1 MGERQAVSMHY
12 TTLYPVSASFQ
23 QRYGYSNVL
32 TTQLLLESKKNN
44 RAHITNSLI
53 VSYITLSPGG
63 TLKSYLWAFCRHLK
77 HKEAVE
83 VQWKEQCGQ
92 LLQPEYFQQSPT
104 GSMAQDGTQVPARK
118 SIFVC

>member
-1 MGERQAVSMHY
+1 M
-12 TTLYPVSASFQ
+12 
-23 QRYGYSNVL
+23 
-32 TTQLLLESKKNN
+32 KKNDN
-44 RAHITNSLI
+44 RRQTKI
-53 VSYITLSPGG
+53 VFVVVG
-63 TLKSYLWAFCRHLK
+63 FCRHLK
-77 HKEAVE
+77 HKKAVE